1 MWARIIIGTLLLAL
15 VAAAL
20 VLTAGGWARL
30 VGIEMSTAG
39 IVAMILGSLLTL
51 ALGGGLMF
59 LVFYS
64 ARKGY
69 DEAVQDYSSTLPIK
83 DPLQDATNDA

>member
-1 MWARIIIGTLLLAL
+1 MWARIIIGAVLLAL

-20 VLTAGGWARL
+20 ILTAGGWARL
-30 VGIEMSTAG
+30 AGIEMSMAG
-39 IVAMILGSLLTL
+39 IVALVLGSLLTL

-64 ARKGY
+64 ARQGY
-69 DEAVQDYSSTLPIK
+69 DEQVQDYSNVLTGK
-83 DPLQDATNDA
+83 EPLQDATNDA

>member
-1 MWARIIIGTLLLAL
+1 MWARLIIGTVLLAL
-15 VAAAL
+15 LAAAL
-20 VLTAGGWARL
+20 IMTAGGWARL
-30 VGIEMSTAG
+30 AGIEMSTAG
-39 IVAMILGSLLTL
+39 IVALVLGGVLTL

-69 DEAVQDYSSTLPIK
+69 DDQVQDFSVTREPF
-83 DPLQDATNDA
+83 QDATNDA